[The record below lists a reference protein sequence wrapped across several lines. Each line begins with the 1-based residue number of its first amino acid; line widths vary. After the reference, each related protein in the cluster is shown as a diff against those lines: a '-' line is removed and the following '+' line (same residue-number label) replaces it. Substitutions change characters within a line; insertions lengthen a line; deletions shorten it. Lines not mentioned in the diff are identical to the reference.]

1 MLFPE
6 RLELEQDSNV
16 QQAEEGDADTA
27 SDGGL
32 KTRTSSWFNSAD
44 PDGPKWMSQL
54 SARER
59 GRHLFVPLRHANDHE
74 HCPAQMA
81 HPEILSF
88 VVPREEGRPHALLI
102 GYLGVNRF
110 AVHFQSRTSS
120 NEPLHCN
127 KRPNRESQD
136 EEDEQKYRHEAERQ
150 VLPHPA
156 PASEMRFLDSA

>member
-44 PDGPKWMSQL
+44 PDGPEWMSQL

-59 GRHLFVPLRHANDHE
+59 GQHLFVLLRHANDHE

-81 HPEILSF
+81 HPEYS
-88 VVPREEGRPHALLI
+88 AL
-102 GYLGVNRF
+102 
-110 AVHFQSRTSS
+110 
-120 NEPLHCN
+120 
-127 KRPNRESQD
+127 
-136 EEDEQKYRHEAERQ
+136 
-150 VLPHPA
+150 
-156 PASEMRFLDSA
+156 